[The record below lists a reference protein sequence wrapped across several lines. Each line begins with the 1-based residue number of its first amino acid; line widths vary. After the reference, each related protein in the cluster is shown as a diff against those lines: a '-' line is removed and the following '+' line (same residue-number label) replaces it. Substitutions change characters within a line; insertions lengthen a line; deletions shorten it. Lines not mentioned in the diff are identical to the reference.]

1 MYSYYFVAA
10 VADKSIVR
18 SLRPIKKSITVIQ
31 MVQFVLMLVQLP
43 TQIILCGV
51 PRGVI
56 VYFGTVIS
64 AMFYGF
70 YDFYTN
76 AYTSGQRVKARE

>member
-10 VADKSIVR
+10 VADKSVVH

-31 MVQFVLMLVQLP
+31 MVQFTLILVQLP
-43 TQIILCGV
+43 TQIVLCGV

-56 VYFGTVIS
+56 IYFGTVIG

-76 AYTSGQRVKARE
+76 AYTSKQPVKNRE